1 MFAVFTMTKGIAAVV
16 NSNVYLHFQQL
27 YFFFFVYII
36 FLKNTIPKV
45 KTMTKLSLSDYN
57 KCTTESQ
64 SNLILRYIKVYDFRM
79 KETLSK
85 IYKVDNFI
93 LIKEFIQK

>member
-1 MFAVFTMTKGIAAVV
+1 
-16 NSNVYLHFQQL
+16 
-27 YFFFFVYII
+27 
-36 FLKNTIPKV
+36 
-45 KTMTKLSLSDYN
+45 MTKLSLSDYN

-64 SNLILRYIKVYDFRM
+64 SNLILRYIKVYDFPM